1 MVGAPTK
8 SAVRPLLK
16 AFGAPRAD
24 SDASSRDDAR
34 ERGTAN
40 EARQVKRVEFD
51 PVDQQM
57 NDSNG

>member
-1 MVGAPTK
+1 VLP
-8 SAVRPLLK
+8 
-16 AFGAPRAD
+16 
-24 SDASSRDDAR
+24 RDDTR